1 MSGQRYVFLSA
12 TGPRN
17 IVAADIH
24 DAAELAAGHPHVQ
37 LVKVLDGSWAVEER
51 VRRNDGTFARRIIGR
66 LVRGEIAS
74 A

>member
-1 MSGQRYVFLSA
+1 MRYVFIGA

-17 IVAADIH
+17 IIAADIH

-37 LVKVLDGSWAVEER
+37 LVKAPDGSWCVEER
-51 VRRNDGTFARRIIGR
+51 VRLPDGAFKRRIIGR